1 MDLAGRRPDWW
12 DGDRR
17 ATMGLMTHE
26 PDVHSAGHVAL
37 VHRTLVAYS
46 RALTHFGT
54 RGGLEEHD
62 GIVLCA
68 GGTWIPMIAN
78 TAFRLEPDVSP
89 TELLT
94 RADAF
99 FGGLAR
105 GYTVPVRDNG
115 EDEDLRAACLAAG
128 LELFGSDTPDM
139 VCAAPLP
146 ERAAPAGI
154 SLREVKD
161 SDGVREFVEVNSAA
175 YATYGMPPE
184 VHPDLFDNPDAVLA
198 DPGAHIVV
206 ASKGDT
212 PVATALVYESD
223 GAATVQWVGTL
234 PGARTSGLGALVTV
248 WVTNLAFR
256 RGASSVSLQA
266 SPMGAPIYLKLGYET
281 VHQHVEYVRMPAR
294 AAETG

>member
-1 MDLAGRRPDWW
+1 MDRMA
-12 DGDRR
+12 
-17 ATMGLMTHE
+17 HE
-26 PDVHSAGHVAL
+26 PEASSADHIAL

-46 RALTHFGT
+46 RALTRFST
-54 RGGLEEHD
+54 RGELAEAD

-78 TAFRLEPDVSP
+78 TAFRLESDVSP
-89 TELLT
+89 TELVE
-94 RADAF
+94 RADDF
-99 FGGLAR
+99 FGGLGR

-128 LELFGSDTPDM
+128 LELFGSETPDM
-139 VCAAPLP
+139 VCAFPLP
-146 ERAAPAGI
+146 ERAVPEGI
-154 SLREVKD
+154 VLREVD
-161 SDGVREFVEVNSAA
+161 DQDGVRQFSDVNSAA
-175 YATYGMPPE
+175 YATYGMPAE

-198 DPGAHIVV
+198 DPAAHIVV
-206 ASKGDT
+206 AATVDG

-248 WVTNLAFR
+248 RVTNLAFG

-281 VHQHVEYVRMPAR
+281 VHHHVEYVRMPTR
-294 AAETG
+294 AA

>member
-1 MDLAGRRPDWW
+1 MEQ
-12 DGDRR
+12 
-17 ATMGLMTHE
+17 E
-26 PDVHSAGHVAL
+26 PQVGALSPVSLLHS
-37 VHRTLVAYS
+37 TLIAFN
-46 RALTHFGT
+46 RALTRFSS
-54 RGGLEEHD
+54 RGALDESN

-89 TELLT
+89 TNLVD
-94 RADAF
+94 RADRF
-99 FGGLAR
+99 FGALGR

-115 EDEDLRAACLAAG
+115 EDEDLRAACLEAG
-128 LELFGSDTPDM
+128 LELFGSGTPDM

-146 ERAAPAGI
+146 EPPTPPGI
-154 SLREVKD
+154 ALYEVGD
-161 SDGVREFVEVNSAA
+161 QSGVRRFTEVNGAA

-184 VHPDLFDNPDAVLA
+184 VHADLFDNPGAVLE
-198 DPGAHIVV
+198 DPAAHIVL
-206 ASKGDT
+206 ATKGDE

-248 WVTNLAFR
+248 RVTNLAFS

-266 SPMGAPIYLKLGYET
+266 SPMGAPIYLRLGYET

-294 AAETG
+294 PA